1 MEDRLTRANP
11 SASRTFAFAWGYWR
25 RSPRALSGQLALV
38 IVATGCDLATPW
50 AAGHLLDVVSRPAR
64 DVAAAA
70 WAVSAL
76 AFLYLCQYT
85 FRSYAQWWANRLTVS
100 GMQAIGQDLISR
112 ILRFSVVWHADT
124 SDGATIRI
132 ASRAMDGFNTASTA
146 LLTLLGP
153 SVLVLGGMVVSI
165 GLKWPV
171 AGLFVAVIVVAFV
184 TFNLVLT
191 SRWIQPA
198 STRANARD
206 TTVSATMADM
216 LGGHAIV
223 RNFAAETREEAR
235 FGRALNEWRETIITA
250 WDRFTYLSFLQN
262 GMLVVLQAGLL
273 GILVWSWAQGRA
285 SPGDVAFGVTSFLLI
300 AGYLRSLPET
310 LRLVQRSF
318 DDLAPAAAIAAT
330 PPQIRDRPR
339 AKDLPVEGIKD
350 GEIVF
355 DRVTFAYPA
364 ATEPVLRGLD
374 LRIEAGEH
382 VALIGATGTGKS
394 TLAGLLTRLYDVE
407 SGRILIGGVDVAEV
421 TQASLR
427 RAVGVVPQEPVLFH
441 RSVFENIAY
450 GRPGASFA
458 DVMKAAQQACA
469 HQFIER
475 LPNGY
480 DTLVGERGGKL
491 SAGER
496 QRIAIAR
503 VFLADSR
510 IVIFDE
516 ATSSLDVETE
526 YSVIRA
532 ATALTQGRTTLTIT
546 HRLSTVR
553 NADRILVLEG
563 GRILQSGTHEQLRTE
578 DGAYARSIAAAVPS
592 RS

>member
-1 MEDRLTRANP
+1 MEDRLTRAHP
-11 SASRTFAFAWGYWR
+11 TASRTFAFAWGYWR
-25 RSPRALSGQLALV
+25 RNPRALSGQLALV

-50 AAGHLLDVVSRPAR
+50 AAGHLLDVVSRPSR
-64 DVAAAA
+64 EVLAAA

-76 AFLYLCQYT
+76 AFLHLSQYT
-85 FRSYAQWWANRLTVS
+85 LRSYAQWWANRLTVS
-100 GMQAIGQDLISR
+100 GMQAMGQDLISR
-112 ILRFSVVWHADT
+112 ILRFSAAWHADT
-124 SDGATIRI
+124 SDGATVRI
-132 ASRAMDGFNTASTA
+132 ASRAVDGFNTASTA

-165 GLKWPV
+165 GLKWPA
-171 AGLFVAVIVVAFV
+171 AGIFVALIVVAFV

-198 STRANARD
+198 SARANERD
-206 TTVSATMADM
+206 TAVSATMADM

-223 RNFAAETREEAR
+223 RNFAAEAREEAH
-235 FGRALNEWRETIITA
+235 FGRALHEWREAIIPA
-250 WDRFTYLSFLQN
+250 WDRFTYLSLLQN
-262 GMLVVLQAGLL
+262 GMLVILQAGLL

-330 PPQIRDRPR
+330 PPQIHDRPGAR
-339 AKDLPVEGIKD
+339 ELPVEGMKA

-355 DRVTFAYPA
+355 DRVTFAHSGA
-364 ATEPVLRGLD
+364 IEPVLRDLD
-374 LRIEAGEH
+374 LRIESGEH
-382 VALIGATGTGKS
+382 VALIGPTGIGKS
-394 TLAGLLTRLYDVE
+394 TLAGLLTRLYEVE

-450 GRPGASFA
+450 GRPSANSA
-458 DVMKAAQQACA
+458 DVIRAAELACA
-469 HQFIER
+469 HEFIER
-475 LPNGY
+475 LPHGY

-491 SAGER
+491 SGGER

-503 VFLADSR
+503 VFLADTP

-516 ATSSLDVETE
+516 ATSSLDVGTE
-526 YSVIRA
+526 QSVIQA
-532 ATALTQGRTTLTIT
+532 AAALTQGRTTLTIT

-553 NADRILVLEG
+553 NADRILVLDG
-563 GRILQSGTHEQLRTE
+563 GRILQSGTHEQLRGE
-578 DGAYARSIAAAVPS
+578 DGSYARSIAATAPS
-592 RS
+592 SS